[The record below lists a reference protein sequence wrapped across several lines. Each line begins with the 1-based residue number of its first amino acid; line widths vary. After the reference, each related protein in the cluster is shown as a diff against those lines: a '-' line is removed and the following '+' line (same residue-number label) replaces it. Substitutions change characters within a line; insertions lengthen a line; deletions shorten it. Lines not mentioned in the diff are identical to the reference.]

1 MPGQSL
7 EHGTSLGHCL
17 WSSSGVRTG
26 VLSHR
31 GNIMCSSEMLM
42 HTKSGRKLD
51 FGGKFMARFLIAGAQ
66 SEFQS
71 RAALWCSSLYAAAP
85 SLLSLV
91 WSHQF
96 LQFCATMPRGIYS
109 GLGKGKL
116 IAAEGL
122 FCAVEE
128 TQGQSP

>member
-1 MPGQSL
+1 
-7 EHGTSLGHCL
+7 
-17 WSSSGVRTG
+17 
-26 VLSHR
+26 
-31 GNIMCSSEMLM
+31 MCSSEMLM
-42 HTKSGRKLD
+42 HTKSGRKLG
-51 FGGKFMARFLIAGAQ
+51 FGGKFMARFLIGGAQ